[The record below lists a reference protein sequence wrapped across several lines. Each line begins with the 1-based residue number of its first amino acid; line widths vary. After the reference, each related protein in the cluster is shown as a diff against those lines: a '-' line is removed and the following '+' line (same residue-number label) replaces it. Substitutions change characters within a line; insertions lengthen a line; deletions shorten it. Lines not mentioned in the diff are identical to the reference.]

1 MRWFRIIL
9 LGVTLTL
16 CLPFRLFALPEKDTL
31 VIQFRLDS
39 TSVDLSYADNAAN
52 WQQFVDRFNN
62 EFAGRSSEAVQFD
75 IYAGASPEGS
85 RNHNLRLGQ
94 KRGDAIAA
102 LVRKQLGERA
112 GTIEVHNLGPRW
124 DDLYDRVAASDE
136 PWRDEVLKILHTD
149 YKADPRYA
157 DPREMHLRS
166 LQDGTVWPV
175 LMKEYL
181 APLRGGSGTVV
192 VSWQPRDTVFI
203 RDTVVMQQAPREK
216 DTIVII
222 HENYITPGRV
232 KKVPQPADQTPA
244 WAIKT
249 NLALWGVVAPNVQV
263 ELPLGRSNRW
273 SIEFEYFQPWF
284 IWNRNSQ
291 ASQCVN
297 LGVEGRYWL
306 GKRQYHRYLDGWHI
320 GLALAGGYYDWE
332 WFPSDGYQGEYINTY
347 FNIGYQLRFG
357 EHWAVD
363 FGIGLGAMGTQYRHY
378 YGGSV
383 YPEGREE
390 EWDQH
395 LIWHDTGYFLWP
407 GPCHA
412 NISIVYLF
420 NFKDKQRR

>member
-1 MRWFRIIL
+1 MRRFRNIL

-16 CLPFRLFALPEKDTL
+16 LLPFRLVAQPEKDTL

-52 WQQFVDRFNN
+52 WQQFVDRFNS
-62 EFAGRSSEAVQFD
+62 EFSGRSSETIQFD

-85 RNHNLRLGQ
+85 RNRNMRLGQ
-94 KRGDAIAA
+94 QRGDAIAA
-102 LVRKQLGERA
+102 LVRKQLGKRA

-136 PWRDEVLKILHTD
+136 PWRDEVLKILRTD
-149 YKADPRYA
+149 YNADPRYI

-175 LMKEYL
+175 LLKEYL

-203 RDTVVMQQAPREK
+203 RDTVFAPREK

-222 HENYITPGRV
+222 HENYVTAVPVVV
-232 KKVPQPADQTPA
+232 KKERVPADQTPA
-244 WAIKT
+244 WAVKT